1 MRRQAFRGKW
11 DKEVDHSYP
20 LDDLEGIVDASIL
33 KKAPPKAQHP
43 YGMLRLRLSFA
54 ATEFGSDDEFSDE
67 DTADVEMAAAE
78 GSEEEGTSSSE
89 DELRARC
96 ARKPSLALFP
106 LAVDWFCECIMI
118 MLRCW
123 LSYLLADGLRVCVVG
138 SVRIAT
144 WRRTSS
150 S

>member
-1 MRRQAFRGKW
+1 MGFVSRQAFRGKW

-67 DTADVEMAAAE
+67 DTADVEVAE

-89 DELRARC
+89 DELRARR
-96 ARKPSLALFP
+96 ARPCPLP
-106 LAVDWFCECIMI
+106 LACRRLL
-118 MLRCW
+118 LR
-123 LSYLLADGLRVCVVG
+123 LG
-138 SVRIAT
+138 
-144 WRRTSS
+144 
-150 S
+150 

>member
-1 MRRQAFRGKW
+1 MHWLTGGGLVSRQAFRGKW

-96 ARKPSLALFP
+96 APQPSLALFRLLVGVGFANHMP
-106 LAVDWFCECIMI
+106 L
-118 MLRCW
+118 
-123 LSYLLADGLRVCVVG
+123 VG
-138 SVRIAT
+138 VIFAG
-144 WRRTSS
+144 
-150 S
+150 

>member
-1 MRRQAFRGKW
+1 MHWLTGDGFVSRQAFRGKW

-43 YGMLRLRLSFA
+43 YGQLRLRLSFA

-67 DTADVEMAAAE
+67 DTADVEVAE

-96 ARKPSLALFP
+96 APQPRPCP
-106 LAVDWFCECIMI
+106 LPVAC
-118 MLRCW
+118 RR
-123 LSYLLADGLRVCVVG
+123 LLLQMG
-138 SVRIAT
+138 
-144 WRRTSS
+144 
-150 S
+150 

>member
-1 MRRQAFRGKW
+1 MGFVSRQAFRGKW

-54 ATEFGSDDEFSDE
+54 ATEFGSDDEVSDE
-67 DTADVEMAAAE
+67 DTGDVAMAAAE

-96 ARKPSLALFP
+96 APQPRPCPLP
-106 LAVDWFCECIMI
+106 LACRRLV
-118 MLRCW
+118 LRMGW
-123 LSYLLADGLRVCVVG
+123 QS
-138 SVRIAT
+138 
-144 WRRTSS
+144 
-150 S
+150 

>member
-1 MRRQAFRGKW
+1 MGFVSRQAFRGKW

-67 DTADVEMAAAE
+67 DTADVEVAE

-96 ARKPSLALFP
+96 APQPRPCRLP
-106 LAVDWFCECIMI
+106 L
-118 MLRCW
+118 
-123 LSYLLADGLRVCVVG
+123 VVG
-138 SVRIAT
+138 LLVVGLLLQLG
-144 WRRTSS
+144 
-150 S
+150 